1 MMTIMMN
8 MKTQKSNTVAK
19 RSAGGEEIFQVRQRE
34 YTGHAVAFFR
44 KVGNLTQGELAS
56 QIPCSVN
63 TDLPQSRMNM
73 AGMLA
78 SIGIR
83 QPAYDVHGDDPFG
96 KELTGI
102 SSDPYGSHPAVYM
115 RRERKAPT
123 SSR

>member
-1 MMTIMMN
+1 MRPCLDHVKEGSPEKQKGWEEMIQTIIQN
-8 MKTQKSNTVAK
+8 NNT
-19 RSAGGEEIFQVRQRE
+19 GQ
-34 YTGHAVAFFR
+34 TAVA
-44 KVGNLTQGELAS
+44 
-56 QIPCSVN
+56 
-63 TDLPQSRMNM
+63 DLPQSRMNM

-123 SSR
+123 SGR